1 MRNALQVTA
10 VFLLTTLAS
19 FNVAWARNPW
29 VSAIGEACVVQHR
42 AEDIANRIKRTA
54 PGNHLVQH
62 AMSLDHLACALVE
75 RVKCSA
81 PCNQVE
87 GLYQQLQGCWSQLR
101 VAIYT
106 DPCLCSDRT
115 LKSLADGMDTRMRN
129 LCRAIERVVE
139 KEFRCVPSVV
149 YHEVPSFGSSYSSPS
164 FGSASFGSPYYG
176 SSGYGSSG
184 YSSSSSLHMQFQSSS
199 RIPFGVPS
207 NSIQFGVPTYSYRV
221 SPYQSPS
228 FSRPEFDHPGH
239 SSPRP
244 PVPGWNPPAW
254 PSHGSGGYGQGGTG
268 AWRAF

>member
-1 MRNALQVTA
+1 MRNALRVTA
-10 VFLLTTLAS
+10 VFLLTTLAT

-29 VSAIGEACVVQHR
+29 VSAIGEACVAQHR

-87 GLYQQLQGCWSQLR
+87 GLYQQLEGCWRQLR

-139 KEFRCVPSVV
+139 REFRCAPSVV
-149 YHEVPSFGSSYSSPS
+149 FHEGANFGSSGY
-164 FGSASFGSPYYG
+164 GAPY
-176 SSGYGSSG
+176 YGSSG

-207 NSIQFGVPTYSYRV
+207 NSIQFGVPSYSYRV

-228 FSRPEFDHPGH
+228 FGRPEFDHPGY

-244 PVPGWNPPAW
+244 PVPGWNSPAW
-254 PSHGSGGYGQGGTG
+254 PGYGSGGYSHGATG